1 MSPKDLLVLH
11 GEKALV
17 TVVALICV
25 WIMFGAATDPDI
37 RASAA
42 QGGMTADQIKE
53 NIAKINEYR
62 PRAQP
67 PILKQVPAYANRLSS
82 DLGRPVVAETMMGWT
97 TTHPDLG
104 PTVVVHDFFYIYEAL
119 PPKLAAADKVGAVSL
134 SLTLPD
140 SVRDLDRIGDKD
152 DVLWKRAAGGS
163 IENHATILGAQIE
176 RKKDDTWVPVGK
188 GMIPFAEM
196 NVPIQI
202 TDVQDFGTY
211 TFRARYIIAASGYRY
226 GQGEGGSVIVHA
238 GRTIPLKGDDT
249 AAAVYLARVNKALAG
264 DEPDVA
270 PKLIHPT
277 DTIPKG
283 VELRNKESAYNGP
296 WSDPVAVTVS
306 SPIRFQLAR
315 LSPDFDADKI
325 EATFLLTKLIREGD
339 RQGWVEMQTVKVK
352 KGDKLGGMIKAKH
365 PLRDDGWERAL
376 DLSTPFELVRIE
388 RDVERILYRQIKDQ
402 ARSDGKPG
410 RELVTKDK
418 PYKADLA
425 VLKNTR
431 TGEEVTVAKLGRITV
446 PLGDP
451 ILDPPTLG
459 GDEAQDF
466 KDHPGEFVMPPLD
479 PKAPTLHQPGEG
491 PLEELHAEGDGLAV
505 TDTPYYEL
513 STGELIYY
521 EPINKTVLRKW
532 KLGVTPPAPLIKTPP
547 VAPVPPAGTP
557 AVNPTGPN
565 GPNGANGTNGPNGAD
580 RGRRR
585 PDSEGGVPGSQPGPS
600 MEDGDQYQ
608 PPEERMP
615 PEDFVPPDQP
625 APRRR
630 R

>member
-1 MSPKDLLVLH
+1 MSPKDLMVLH
-11 GEKALV
+11 GEKAV
-17 TVVALICV
+17 VGVVALICV
-25 WIMFGAATDPDI
+25 WIMFGSATDPDI
-37 RASAA
+37 RASSA

-53 NIAKINEYR
+53 AISKINEYR

-67 PILKQVPAYANRLSS
+67 PILKQVPAYADRLAS
-82 DLGRPVVAETMMGWT
+82 DLGRPVVAESMMAWT
-97 TTHPDLG
+97 TQHPDLG
-104 PTVVVHDFFYIYEAL
+104 PTVVNHEFLYIYEAL

-134 SLTLPD
+134 ALTLPE
-140 SVRDLDRIGDKD
+140 SVRNLDRIGDGD

-163 IENHATILGAQIE
+163 IENHATILGVQIE
-176 RKKDDTWVPVGK
+176 RQKDDSWVPVGK

-196 NVPIQI
+196 NDPIQI

-211 TFRARYIIAASGYRY
+211 SFRARYVIVASGYRY
-226 GQGEGGSVIVHA
+226 GQGEGGSIIVHA

-249 AAAVYLARVNKALAG
+249 AAATYLARVNKGLAG
-264 DEPDVA
+264 EEPEVG
-270 PKLIHPT
+270 PKLIRPT
-277 DTIPKG
+277 DTIPMG
-283 VELRNKESAYNGP
+283 VELRNKESLFNGP

-315 LSPDFDADKI
+315 LSPDFDPDKV

-352 KGDKLGGMIKAKH
+352 KGAKLGGIIQAKH
-365 PLRDDGWERAL
+365 PLRDDDLNRDL

-410 RELVTKDK
+410 RELVPKDK

-431 TGEEVTVAKLGRITV
+431 TGEEVTLVKLGRVTI
-446 PLGDP
+446 PLGDV

-459 GDEAQDF
+459 GDEAQEF
-466 KDHPGEFVMPPLD
+466 KDHPGEFVLPPLN
-479 PKAPTLHQPGEG
+479 PKAPIVHQPGEG
-491 PLEELHAEGDGLAV
+491 PLEELRAEGDGLAV

-521 EPINKTVLRKW
+521 EPINKAVLRKW
-532 KLGVTPPAPLIKTPP
+532 KLGVTPPTPVIKAPP
-547 VAPVPPAGTP
+547 VRPAPPAGVP
-557 AVNPTGPN
+557 AGNPVGPDN
-565 GPNGANGTNGPNGAD
+565 
-580 RGRRR
+580 GRRR
-585 PDSEGGVPGSQPGPS
+585 SDPDGGMPPPPSMDDSEHYRRHPDDTTPL
-600 MEDGDQYQ
+600 EN
-608 PPEERMP
+608 
-615 PEDFVPPDQP
+615 FVPPDKP